1 MLVLL
6 SDPALPRKAPRGGGA
21 GRGGLPPS
29 ELGRGA
35 PPGPPGTER
44 TGPGAPRLCGAKGK
58 PWGGSVSARSGA
70 GISQEGAGRRFPAR
84 LIAARARGRGRP
96 VGVRRGRGRG
106 GAGQLSRGGGGRRR
120 GRRRPRVTG
129 RWEPPSAA
137 ALREGAR
144 LSARSGALQRAAA
157 LAADGTSPLQG
168 DTRRRGSAEPATCRF
183 LPGSVKHTPLRT
195 DSECK
200 EPCLFKRDAA
210 FFKSNSTMY
219 VANRVGKQLTYGCCA

>member
-6 SDPALPRKAPRGGGA
+6 SDPALPRKAPRGGGGSGRAASLRARPRRPA
-21 GRGGLPPS
+21 GTPGHRANRAGGSSALRGQGQTVGGLRVRA
-29 ELGRGA
+29 ERGRNISGGSGT
-35 PPGPPGTER
+35 PLPGPPHRCAGA
-44 TGPGAPRLCGAKGK
+44 GPRPPRRSPSGPR
-58 PWGGSVSARSGA
+58 PWGRRAALPRRRREAA
-70 GISQEGAGRRFPAR
+70 GPAA
-84 LIAARARGRGRP
+84 AARNRALGAAFRRGAARGR
-96 VGVRRGRGRG
+96 
-106 GAGQLSRGGGGRRR
+106 
-120 GRRRPRVTG
+120 
-129 RWEPPSAA
+129 
-137 ALREGAR
+137 AR

>member
-6 SDPALPRKAPRGGGA
+6 SDPALPGKAPRRGV
-21 GRGGLPPS
+21 GRGCLPPSSAAAPRRDPRAQS
-29 ELGRGA
+29 ELGRGSSVLR
-35 PPGPPGTER
+35 GQGQIV
-44 TGPGAPRLCGAKGK
+44 GGAPR
-58 PWGGSVSARSGA
+58 PRGA
-70 GISQEGAGRRFPAR
+70 GPEYLRRERDAASRPRGLGAAAVPSESVGAAAGRH
-84 LIAARARGRGRP
+84 RAGLP
-96 VGVRRGRGRG
+96 
-106 GAGQLSRGGGGRRR
+106 RRR
-120 GRRRPRVTG
+120 GRRRLRVNG
-129 RWEPPSAA
+129 RRELPSAA
-137 ALREGAR
+137 APRERAR

-157 LAADGTSPLQG
+157 LAADGTFLLRG

-210 FFKSNSTMY
+210 FLKSNSTMY